1 MGSPKVVEQKPTQGV
16 FIKAFYLELAYNA
29 YQLFFD
35 FQPEAAK
42 HPKLMSNQVSVLF
55 VCLGNICRS
64 PTAEGIFHFLVEEA
78 GLSDKI
84 RIDSAGTGDW
94 HVGKAPDERMQAA
107 AQSRGYDLSGL
118 TARQI
123 QPEDLDTFD
132 YVLVMDKQNQADVED
147 LVTELEQMDKIR
159 LLLSFNP
166 SAITEVPDPYYGDES
181 GFQQVIDLVESACK
195 RLLVQLRK
203 NHDL

>member
-1 MGSPKVVEQKPTQGV
+1 
-16 FIKAFYLELAYNA
+16 
-29 YQLFFD
+29 
-35 FQPEAAK
+35 
-42 HPKLMSNQVSVLF
+42 MSNQVSVLF

-64 PTAEGIFHFLVEEA
+64 PTAEGVFRHLVEEA

-94 HVGKAPDERMQAA
+94 HIGKAPDERMQAA
-107 AQSRGYDLSGL
+107 VLSRGYDLSSL
-118 TARQI
+118 RARQI
-123 QPEDLDTFD
+123 QAEDLDAFD

-147 LVTELEQMDKIR
+147 LVSELEQMDKIR

-166 SAITEVPDPYYGDES
+166 SAITEVPDPYYGGES
-181 GFQQVIDLVESACK
+181 GFHQVIDLVESACK

-203 NHDL
+203 KHDL

>member
-1 MGSPKVVEQKPTQGV
+1 
-16 FIKAFYLELAYNA
+16 
-29 YQLFFD
+29 
-35 FQPEAAK
+35 
-42 HPKLMSNQVSVLF
+42 MSNQVSVLF

-64 PTAEGIFHFLVEEA
+64 PTADGIFRYLVEEA

-107 AQSRGYDLSGL
+107 ALARGYDLSGL

-147 LVTELEQMDKIR
+147 LVSELEQMDKIR

-166 SAITEVPDPYYGDES
+166 SAITEVPDPYYGGES

-203 NHDL
+203 SHDL

>member
-1 MGSPKVVEQKPTQGV
+1 
-16 FIKAFYLELAYNA
+16 
-29 YQLFFD
+29 
-35 FQPEAAK
+35 
-42 HPKLMSNQVSVLF
+42 MSNQVSVLF

-64 PTAEGIFHFLVEEA
+64 PTADGIFRYLVEEA

-107 AQSRGYDLSGL
+107 ALARGYDLSEL

-147 LVTELEQMDKIR
+147 LVSELEQMDKIK

-166 SAITEVPDPYYGDES
+166 SAITEVPDPYYGGES

-203 NHDL
+203 SHDL